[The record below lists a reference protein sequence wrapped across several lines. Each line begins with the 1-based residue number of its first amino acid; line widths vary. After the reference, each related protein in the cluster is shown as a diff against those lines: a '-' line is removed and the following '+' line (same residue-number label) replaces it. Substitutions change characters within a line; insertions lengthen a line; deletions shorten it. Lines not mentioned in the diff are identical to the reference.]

1 MKLIT
6 KTKIEVLIIIIL
18 SILIFIISSQI
29 DLFEMIHEFIESH
42 ESWELDE
49 ILPVLISL
57 SIFLL
62 IFSVRRLLENKKA
75 LKKLEKNHMEL
86 QEAHNEIKTLSGLL
100 PVCSKCRKIKNSE
113 GYWQSLETYIMKH
126 TDALITHGLCED
138 CVKELYGEEFLED
151 IKQSEDHIKE

>member
-1 MKLIT
+1 MKFLT
-6 KTKIEVLIIIIL
+6 KTRIEVLIIIIL
-18 SILIFIISSQI
+18 SVVVFVISSQI
-29 DLFEMIHEFIESH
+29 DLFERIHEFILNH

-49 ILPVLISL
+49 VIPVLISL

-62 IFSVRRLLENKKA
+62 VFSVRRLQENKKA
-75 LKKLEKNHMEL
+75 LRKLEKNHKEL
-86 QEAHNEIKTLSGLL
+86 LEAHNEIKTLSGLL

-138 CVKELYGEEFLED
+138 CIKELYGEEFFED
-151 IKQSEDHIKE
+151 DEDAEDHLKS